1 MNSIK
6 KKLFFQIG
14 FLIIFFILLMFL
26 ANTFLLEPFY
36 INKSKTL
43 LIDTY
48 DTLNAIDDP
57 SYSKETLVQLS
68 NESQSK
74 FDIHIID
81 IENNISYDS
90 NTNLYQNQPN
100 QNLPEGFKPPP
111 IDDLKLIK
119 EESINESVKFIWFED
134 NFSNTTI
141 LLLTGTLDN
150 DMIVDLRIPLRSIS
164 SNISIIN
171 QFILI
176 IGLILFL
183 ISMIVAYILSQ
194 HFTRP
199 ILDILDVTSD
209 IKSLNFNSSCK
220 ITTNDELGKLADN
233 INNMSDTL
241 KLTIDDL
248 SEEIDERKR
257 MDEQRKTLLN
267 NVSHELK
274 TPISL
279 VQGYAEGLKINLHKK
294 PEKIDF
300 YCSVIIDESQKMNLL
315 LSELLDINHLQFGE
329 FPLAKEKTNAFE
341 FIMNVIK
348 KYEHQFE
355 IEQINYS
362 SNLSTLD
369 STLTID
375 IDALRTEQV
384 LTNLLNNALAYV
396 DDEKLISVNVELKN
410 NSHGTHLRMT
420 IGNSHPFISKQEL
433 DKLWGSFYKTDQ
445 IRTRENGGYGLGLSI
460 IKAIQEADHNQYGV
474 YSEENHIY
482 FYVDFDIANI

>member
-1 MNSIK
+1 MI
-6 KKLFFQIG
+6 
-14 FLIIFFILLMFL
+14 L
-26 ANTFLLEPFY
+26 ANTFFLEPFY
-36 INKSKTL
+36 INKSKAL

-48 DTLNAIDDP
+48 DILNAIDDNE
-57 SYSKETLVQLS
+57 YSKETLVQLS
-68 NESQSK
+68 TESQSK
-74 FDIHIID
+74 FDIHILD

-90 NTNLYQNQPN
+90 NIDLFQSTPN
-100 QNLPEGFKPPP
+100 QKLPEGFKPPP
-111 IDDLKLIK
+111 VDDLKLIK
-119 EESINESVKFIWFED
+119 EESINDSIKFIWFED
-134 NFSNTTI
+134 SFSRTTV
-141 LLLTGTLDN
+141 LLLSGTLSN
-150 DMIVDLRIPLRSIS
+150 NMIVDLRIPLRSIS

-183 ISMIVAYILSQ
+183 ISMVVAYILSQ

-199 ILDILDVTSD
+199 ILDILDVTTD

-220 ITTNDELGKLADN
+220 ITTNDELGKLAEN
-233 INNMSDTL
+233 INNMSNTL

-279 VQGYAEGLKINLHKK
+279 VQGYAEGLKIKLHKN
-294 PEKIDF
+294 PEKVDY

-315 LSELLDINHLQFGE
+315 LSQLLDINHLQFGE
-329 FPLAKEKTNAFE
+329 FPLVKERSNASE
-341 FIMNVIK
+341 FITNIIK
-348 KYEHQFE
+348 KYETLFE
-355 IEQINYS
+355 TEHIDYS
-362 SNLSTLD
+362 SNLSSLD
-369 STLTID
+369 PALNID
-375 IDALRTEQV
+375 IDALRSEQV

-396 DDEKLISVNVELKN
+396 DDRKQISISFELN
-410 NSHGTHLRMT
+410 DENQGNHLRII
-420 IGNSHPFISKQEL
+420 IGNSHPFISKEEL
-433 DKLWGSFYKTDQ
+433 DKLWGSFYKTDL

-474 YSEENHIY
+474 YSKENRVY
-482 FYVDFDIANI
+482 FYVDFDIVNM